1 ADLSTVRNGSLT
13 DWYGFRRL
21 GLVRI
26 PRCGR
31 GLGSSPA
38 GYLSSTQA
46 SGWTGQP
53 HGDKQRVVRRW
64 PPVRLW
70 FPRPGASM
78 VTTARR
84 AQAPPS
90 QGGYRMLRRLLMVG
104 LVTAGL
110 VTIGAPAFAAPP
122 VTTTT
127 HTKNFV
133 ETFVDVVPSC
143 SEDGPLYTITT
154 TSNSV
159 EHSTIFDD
167 GREHGTFTQ
176 TGTAVG
182 VPLDPSLPSFT
193 AKFTAWGG
201 FNANGAT
208 VNGTFTFNVNGTLS
222 DGSKFSTHQVEHFN
236 VRPD

>member
-1 ADLSTVRNGSLT
+1 
-13 DWYGFRRL
+13 
-21 GLVRI
+21 
-26 PRCGR
+26 
-31 GLGSSPA
+31 
-38 GYLSSTQA
+38 
-46 SGWTGQP
+46 
-53 HGDKQRVVRRW
+53 
-64 PPVRLW
+64 
-70 FPRPGASM
+70 
-78 VTTARR
+78 
-84 AQAPPS
+84 
-90 QGGYRMLRRLLMVG
+90 MLRRLLMVS

-133 ETFVDVVPSC
+133 ETFVDVFPTC
-143 SEDGPLYTITT
+143 SEDAPLYTITT

-159 EHSTIFDD
+159 EHTTIFDD
-167 GREHGTFTQ
+167 GREHDTFTQ

-182 VPLDPSLPSFT
+182 VPLDDPSLPSFT
-193 AKFTAWGG
+193 AKFTIWGG

-236 VRPD
+236 VRPDGSAQEFFHCH